1 MPTLMPIDFFIF
13 LTSIIFPMFGQGGG
27 VVYVPLFCFKGF
39 AFYSAVAISQSLIFV
54 SAMSAMITYHR
65 AKMISWLL
73 FFLVEFPTM
82 LGAFVGGMLSSWIP
96 VVFAK
101 VLLAGFVFISG
112 IKMFRSEDNLSNE
125 DDFLMIEHVKN
136 NLIRMCI
143 GMLGMFAAGTV
154 AGLLGIGG
162 GVIKVPVMILFM
174 RIPAKIAV
182 GTSGLMVGLTAISGL
197 LGQAQVGHLPP
208 VKVIWIYWIL
218 AFCGAQIGSKIASRL
233 SGQHYKRYLGIL
245 LMGLA
250 ILFLLI
256 PSFSNKI

>member
-27 VVYVPLFCFKGF
+27 VVYVPLFYFKGF

-96 VVFAK
+96 VVFAR
-101 VLLAGFVFISG
+101 VLLSGFVFVSG
-112 IKMFRSEDNLSNE
+112 LRMFYSKGSLAKKRFS
-125 DDFLMIEHVKN
+125 ITEHIRN
-136 NLIRMCI
+136 NVVRICI
-143 GMLGMFAAGTV
+143 GILGMFIAGIL

-162 GVIKVPVMILFM
+162 GVIKVPVMVLFM
-174 RIPAKIAV
+174 RIPAKIAI

-197 LGQAQVGHLPP
+197 LGHAQAGHLPP
-208 VKVIWIYWIL
+208 VTCIWPYWIVV
-218 AFCGAQIGSKIASRL
+218 FCGAQIGSKIASRL
-233 SGQHYKRYLGIL
+233 SGQHYRRYLGIL

-250 ILFLLI
+250 ILFLLM
-256 PSFSNKI
+256 PLFSNKI